1 MALLLTT
8 ALPAWMPLIVIKD
21 DGQGYATP
29 EFQRWWEENAGVAES
44 GGVVGTDIGAL
55 LAEKVDKADFGTWNA
70 ATGTAARTTFATYT
84 APTISVLYTQ
94 AEVQALADHV
104 QILSQRLKA
113 VVDDIIAAKA

>member
-44 GGVVGTDIGAL
+44 GGVVGTDIGAML
-55 LAEKVDKADFGTWNA
+55 DLKVDKADFGTWSA
-70 ATGTAARTTFATYT
+70 ATGTASRTTFATYT
-84 APTISVLYTQ
+84 APTISAAYVQ
-94 AEVQALADHV
+94 AEVQALANALQDV
-104 QILSQRLKA
+104 SRAMKA